1 MEIIGSAA
9 GSPVAADQPDTDGV
23 DRGSGST
30 GLTMQKTDA
39 ECIATAKPIAA
50 TSEARVEQ
58 IKKYLLPNRFPK
70 GKSGNPKGRPRRVID
85 ALRTAEEA
93 SERAMKVLVKLLA
106 EDQPPQ
112 VRIAAAN
119 AILDRA
125 VGKPKQQVEAKVEHS
140 ADSQAAGPVSET
152 DRWLAELAQ
161 ERGGKEAGP
170 SEALPN

>member
-23 DRGSGST
+23 DRGSGRT
-30 GLTMQKTDA
+30 GLIMQKDA

-50 TSEARVEQ
+50 SSEARVEQ
-58 IKKYLLPNRFPK
+58 IKKHLLPNRFPK
-70 GKSGNPKGRPRRVID
+70 GKSGNPKGRPKRVID

-93 SERAMKVLVKLLA
+93 SEKAMKVLVKLLA

-140 ADSQAAGPVSET
+140 ADSQGEKPVSET

-161 ERGGKEAGP
+161 ERGGEEAGSP
-170 SEALPN
+170 ASLPN